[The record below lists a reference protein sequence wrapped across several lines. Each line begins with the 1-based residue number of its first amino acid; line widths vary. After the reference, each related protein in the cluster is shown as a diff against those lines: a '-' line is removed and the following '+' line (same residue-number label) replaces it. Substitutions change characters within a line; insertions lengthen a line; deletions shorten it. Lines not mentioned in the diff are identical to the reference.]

1 MCHICINRH
10 ISEDIENIDRLK
22 LKLNVPDA
30 PPNPNNISPDIEA
43 LNTMIGARYLGDAS
57 QIRLKTPK
65 EGFSMQCKLLKRIR
79 AGYEGQLDK
88 VFMMGRE
95 QHAVVRVGPS
105 NYCVFGGHGSGRH
118 GV

>member
-1 MCHICINRH
+1 MCYLVINSH

-30 PPNPNNISPDIEA
+30 PPNPDSISPDIKK

-57 QIRLKTPK
+57 QIRLKSPK
-65 EGFSMQCKLLKRIR
+65 DGFSMQCKLLKGIR
-79 AGYEGQLDK
+79 AGYEEQLEK
-88 VFMMGRE
+88 VFMMARE
-95 QHAVVRVGPS
+95 QQAVFQAGPS